1 MGRTSL
7 QSKENKEAKKM
18 NSFKTIEW
26 KNNRVLMIDQRKL
39 PGEEAYVECAKF
51 EEVAE
56 CIRDLV
62 IRGAPA
68 IGIAAAMGMALG
80 ATSISNDSSYE
91 EFAERMK
98 TISKHLALT
107 RPTAVNLFWAI
118 ARMNRLISECKGQ
131 KVEKIKGLLITEAI
145 NIQEEDLRT
154 CVQIGENGS
163 ELIKDNSVVL
173 THCNAGG
180 LATAGYGTA
189 LGVIRSAFRQGKNI
203 SVISSETRP
212 VLQGAR
218 LTTWELERDGIPVRL
233 ITDSMAGHLMSKGV
247 VDSVVVGAD
256 RVASNGDTA
265 NKIGTYSL
273 SILAKHHGIP
283 FYVAAP
289 TSTIDNECSSGE
301 DIIIEQRNPEE
312 VTHIDGK
319 RISAEVN
326 AINPAFDIT
335 PADNIECLITEV
347 GLFKRPYTKSLG
359 RLKRENQ

>member
-1 MGRTSL
+1 MGRNSPEV
-7 QSKENKEAKKM
+7 KENEEACRM

-26 KNNRVLMIDQRKL
+26 KNNKVLMIDQRKL
-39 PGEEAYVECAKF
+39 PGEEVYVECTSF

-56 CIRDLV
+56 CIRKLV

-80 ATSISNDSSYE
+80 AAGIGNDCSYE
-91 EFAERMK
+91 NFKERMK
-98 TISKHLALT
+98 AISEHLALT

-118 ARMNRLISECKGQ
+118 GRMNRLISKCGGKE
-131 KVEKIKGLLITEAI
+131 VEEIKNLLVTEAI
-145 NIQEEDLRT
+145 NIQKEDLRT
-154 CVQIGENGS
+154 CMQIGKNGS
-163 ELIKDNSVVL
+163 RLIRENSVIL

-189 LGVIRSAFRQGKNI
+189 LGVIRSAFSQGKNI

-233 ITDSMAGHLMSKGV
+233 ITDSMAGHLMSKGI

-273 SILAKHHGIP
+273 SVLAKHHGIP

-289 TSTIDNECSSGE
+289 ISTIDTECLSGE
-301 DIIIEQRNPEE
+301 DIIIEQRGPEE

-319 RISAEVN
+319 RISAEVT

-335 PADNIECLITEV
+335 PAENIECLITEV
-347 GLFKRPYTKSLG
+347 GLLKRPYTKSLG
-359 RLKRENQ
+359 KLKKKDQ

>member
-1 MGRTSL
+1 
-7 QSKENKEAKKM
+7 M

-26 KNNRVLMIDQRKL
+26 QNNKVLMIDQRKL
-39 PGEEAYVECAKF
+39 PGKEVYIECTTF
-51 EEVAE
+51 EEIAE

-68 IGIAAAMGMALG
+68 IGIASAMGMALG
-80 ATSISNDSSYE
+80 AMSISDDCSYE
-91 EFAERMK
+91 DFTKRMK
-98 TISKHLALT
+98 TISEHLALT

-118 ARMNRLISECKGQ
+118 DRMNRLISECRDREVK
-131 KVEKIKGLLITEAI
+131 EIKNLLKTEAI
-145 NIQEEDLRT
+145 NIQKEDLIT
-154 CVQIGENGS
+154 CIRIGENGA

-180 LATAGYGTA
+180 LATAGHGTA
-189 LGVIRSAFRQGKNI
+189 LGVIRSAFLQGKNI

-233 ITDSMAGHLMSKGV
+233 ITDSMAGHLMSRGM
-247 VDSVVVGAD
+247 VDSVLVGAD
-256 RVASNGDTA
+256 RVASNGDIA

-273 SILAKHHGIP
+273 SILAKHHNIP

-289 TSTIDNECSSGE
+289 TSTIDGKCLSGE
-301 DIIIEQRNPEE
+301 KIIIEQRNPEE
-312 VTHIDGK
+312 VTHMDGK
-319 RISAEVN
+319 QISAQVN

-347 GLFKRPYTKSLG
+347 GLFKKPYEKSLSG
-359 RLKRENQ
+359 IIKKNQ

>member
-1 MGRTSL
+1 MH
-7 QSKENKEAKKM
+7 QEAGY
-18 NSFKTIEW
+18 
-26 KNNRVLMIDQRKL
+26 Q
-39 PGEEAYVECAKF
+39 
-51 EEVAE
+51 
-56 CIRDLV
+56 
-62 IRGAPA
+62 GAPA

-80 ATSISNDSSYE
+80 ALGISNDCSYE
-91 EFAERMK
+91 KFAERMK
-98 TISKHLALT
+98 IISKHLALT

-118 ARMNRLISECKGQ
+118 SRMNRLISGYKGQ
-131 KVEKIKGLLITEAI
+131 KVEEIKKLLIDEAI
-145 NIQEEDLRT
+145 NIEEEDLRT
-154 CVQIGENGS
+154 CLKIGENGS
-163 ELIKDNSVVL
+163 GLIRDNSVVL

-247 VDSVVVGAD
+247 VDSVIVGAD
-256 RVASNGDTA
+256 RIASNGDTA

-273 SILAKHHGIP
+273 SILAKHHDIP

-289 TSTIDNECSSGE
+289 TSTIDNECLSGD
-301 DIIIEQRNPEE
+301 DIIIEQRDPEE
-312 VTHIDGK
+312 VTHIDGN
-319 RISAEVN
+319 RISAKVN
-326 AINPAFDIT
+326 VINPAFDIT

-347 GLFKRPYTKSLG
+347 GLFKKPYTKSLG
-359 RLKRENQ
+359 RLKKKDQ

>member
-1 MGRTSL
+1 
-7 QSKENKEAKKM
+7 M
-18 NSFKTIEW
+18 NSFRTIEW

-39 PGEEAYVECAKF
+39 PGEEVYVKCATF

-56 CIRDLV
+56 CIRKLV

-80 ATSISNDSSYE
+80 ARSIGNDSPYE
-91 EFAERMK
+91 KFAERMRI
-98 TISKHLALT
+98 ISEHLAAT

-118 ARMNRLISECKGQ
+118 GRMNRLISESRGR
-131 KVEKIKGLLITEAI
+131 KVEDIKNLLMTEAI
-145 NIQEEDLRT
+145 DIQKEDLKT
-154 CVQIGENGS
+154 CIQIGDNGAK
-163 ELIKDNSVVL
+163 LIRDNSVVL

-189 LGVIRSAFRQGKNI
+189 LGVIRSAVRQGKNI
-203 SVISSETRP
+203 NVISSETRP

-233 ITDSMAGHLMSKGV
+233 ITDSMAGHLMSKGI

-273 SILAKHHGIP
+273 SILAKHHDIP

-289 TSTIDNECSSGE
+289 TSTIDNECLSGE
-301 DIIIEQRNPEE
+301 DIVIEQRDPEE

-319 RISAEVN
+319 LISAGAN
-326 AINPAFDIT
+326 AINPAFDVT
-335 PADNIECLITEV
+335 PAGNIECLITEV
-347 GLFKRPYTKSLG
+347 GLFKKPYAKSLD
-359 RLKRENQ
+359 RLRKKDQ

>member
-1 MGRTSL
+1 
-7 QSKENKEAKKM
+7 M

-39 PGEEAYVECAKF
+39 PREEVYIECATF
-51 EEVAE
+51 EEIAE
-56 CIRDLV
+56 CIRKLV

-80 ATSISNDSSYE
+80 ALGISNDCSYE
-91 EFAERMK
+91 KFAERMK
-98 TISKHLALT
+98 IISKHLALT

-118 ARMNRLISECKGQ
+118 SRMNRLISGYKGQ
-131 KVEKIKGLLITEAI
+131 KVEEIKKLLIDEAI
-145 NIQEEDLRT
+145 NIEEEDLRT
-154 CVQIGENGS
+154 CLKIGENGS
-163 ELIKDNSVVL
+163 GLIRDNSVVL

-247 VDSVVVGAD
+247 VDSVIVGAD
-256 RVASNGDTA
+256 RIASNGDTA

-273 SILAKHHGIP
+273 SILAKHHDIP

-289 TSTIDNECSSGE
+289 TSTIDNECLSGD
-301 DIIIEQRNPEE
+301 DIIIEQRDPEE
-312 VTHIDGK
+312 VTHIDGN
-319 RISAEVN
+319 RISAKVN

-347 GLFKRPYTKSLG
+347 GLFKKPYTKSLG
-359 RLKRENQ
+359 RLKKKDQ

>member
-7 QSKENKEAKKM
+7 QSKENEEAKEM

-26 KNNRVLMIDQRKL
+26 RNNRVLMIDQRKL

-80 ATSISNDSSYE
+80 ATSVSNDSSYE

-98 TISKHLALT
+98 TISEHLALT

-118 ARMNRLISECKGQ
+118 GRMNRLISECKGQ
-131 KVEKIKGLLITEAI
+131 KVEKIKELLITEAI

-154 CVQIGENGS
+154 CMQIGENGS

-233 ITDSMAGHLMSKGV
+233 ITDSMAGHLKSKGA

-347 GLFKRPYTKSLG
+347 GLFKKPYTKSLG
-359 RLKRENQ
+359 RLKREN

>member
-1 MGRTSL
+1 MGRTAL
-7 QSKENKEAKKM
+7 QVKDNEEADRM

-26 KNNRVLMIDQRKL
+26 KDNMVLMIDQRKL
-39 PGEEAYVECAKF
+39 PGKEVYVECATS

-56 CIRDLV
+56 CIRKLV

-80 ATSISNDSSYE
+80 AMGIRNDCSYE
-91 EFAERMK
+91 KFVGRMK
-98 TISKHLALT
+98 TISEHLAIT

-118 ARMNRLISECKGQ
+118 DRMNRLISKCKGQ
-131 KVEKIKGLLITEAI
+131 EVEKIKRLLITEAI
-145 NIQEEDLRT
+145 NIQKEDFRT
-154 CVQIGENGS
+154 CMQIGENGS
-163 ELIKDNSVVL
+163 ELIRENSVVL

-233 ITDSMAGHLMSKGV
+233 ITDNMAGHLMSKGII
-247 VDSVVVGAD
+247 DSVVVGAD

-273 SILAKHHGIP
+273 SILAKHHNIP

-289 TSTIDNECSSGE
+289 TSTIDNECLSGE
-301 DIIIEQRNPEE
+301 DIIIEQRDPEE

-326 AINPAFDIT
+326 ALNPAFDIT

-347 GLFKRPYTKSLG
+347 GLFKKPYAKSLG
-359 RLKRENQ
+359 RLKEKNQ

>member
-1 MGRTSL
+1 
-7 QSKENKEAKKM
+7 M

-39 PGEEAYVECAKF
+39 PREEVYIECATF
-51 EEVAE
+51 EEIAE
-56 CIRDLV
+56 CIRKLV

-80 ATSISNDSSYE
+80 ALGISNDCSYE
-91 EFAERMK
+91 KFAERMK
-98 TISKHLALT
+98 IISKHLALT

-118 ARMNRLISECKGQ
+118 SRMNRLISGYKGQ
-131 KVEKIKGLLITEAI
+131 KVEEIKKLLIDEAI
-145 NIQEEDLRT
+145 NIEEEDLRT
-154 CVQIGENGS
+154 CLKIGENGS
-163 ELIKDNSVVL
+163 GLIRDNSVVL

-212 VLQGAR
+212 VFQGAR

-247 VDSVVVGAD
+247 VDSVIVGAD
-256 RVASNGDTA
+256 RIASNGDTA

-273 SILAKHHGIP
+273 SILAKHHDIP

-289 TSTIDNECSSGE
+289 TSTIDNECLSGD
-301 DIIIEQRNPEE
+301 DIIIEQRDPEE
-312 VTHIDGK
+312 VTHIDGN
-319 RISAEVN
+319 RISAKVN

-347 GLFKRPYTKSLG
+347 GLFKKPYTKSLG
-359 RLKRENQ
+359 RLKKKDQ

>member
-1 MGRTSL
+1 MGGTAAEV
-7 QSKENKEAKKM
+7 KEYEEAGAM
-18 NSFKTIEW
+18 NSFRTIEW
-26 KNNRVLMIDQRKL
+26 KNNRVSMIDQRKL
-39 PGEEAYVECAKF
+39 PGEEVYVECETF
-51 EEVAE
+51 EEVAD
-56 CIRDLV
+56 CIRKLV

-80 ATSISNDSSYE
+80 AGSIGDDSPYE
-91 EFAERMK
+91 KFEERMRA
-98 TISKHLALT
+98 ISKHLSMT

-118 ARMNRLISECKGQ
+118 GKMNRLISECRGR
-131 KVEKIKGLLITEAI
+131 KVEEIKNLLVTEAI
-145 NIQEEDLRT
+145 NIQKEDLRT
-154 CVQIGENGS
+154 CVRIGDNGA
-163 ELIKDNSVVL
+163 ELIRDNSVVL

-189 LGVIRSAFRQGKNI
+189 LGVIRSAVRQGKNI

-233 ITDSMAGHLMSKGV
+233 ITDSMAGHLMSRGV

-273 SILAKHHGIP
+273 SILAKHHDIP

-289 TSTIDNECSSGE
+289 SSTVDSECSSGD
-301 DIIIEQRNPEE
+301 DIVIEQRDPEE
-312 VTHIDGK
+312 VTHIGGK
-319 RISAEVN
+319 RISAGVN
-326 AINPAFDIT
+326 AINPAFDVT

-347 GLFKRPYTKSLG
+347 GLFRKPYARSLI
-359 RLKRENQ
+359 RLKEKDQ

>member
-1 MGRTSL
+1 
-7 QSKENKEAKKM
+7 M

-26 KNNRVLMIDQRKL
+26 RNNRVLMIDQRKL

-80 ATSISNDSSYE
+80 ATSVSNDSSYE

-98 TISKHLALT
+98 TISEHLALT

-118 ARMNRLISECKGQ
+118 GRMNRLISECKGQ
-131 KVEKIKGLLITEAI
+131 KVEKIKELLITEAI

-154 CVQIGENGS
+154 CMQIGENGS

-233 ITDSMAGHLMSKGV
+233 ITDSMAGHLMSKGA
-247 VDSVVVGAD
+247 VDSVVGGAD

-347 GLFKRPYTKSLG
+347 GLFKKPYTKSLG
-359 RLKRENQ
+359 RLKREN

>member
-1 MGRTSL
+1 MGRAAVEV
-7 QSKENKEAKKM
+7 KENEETDAM
-18 NSFKTIEW
+18 SSFKTIEW

-39 PGEEAYVECAKF
+39 PGEEIYVECTTF
-51 EEVAE
+51 EEVAD
-56 CIRDLV
+56 CIRSLV

-80 ATSISNDSSYE
+80 ASSISNDSPYE
-91 EFAERMK
+91 KFAERMR
-98 TISKHLALT
+98 TISEHLAMT

-118 ARMNRLISECKGQ
+118 EKMNRLISESRGR
-131 KVEKIKGLLITEAI
+131 KVEDIKNLLITEAI
-145 NIQEEDLRT
+145 NIQEEDLKT
-154 CVQIGENGS
+154 CMQIGDNGA
-163 ELIKDNSVVL
+163 ELIRDNSVVL

-233 ITDSMAGHLMSKGV
+233 ITDSMAGHLMSKGI

-273 SILAKHHGIP
+273 SVLAKHHGIP

-289 TSTIDNECSSGE
+289 TSTIDNKCLSGE
-301 DIIIEQRNPEE
+301 DIVIEQRDPEE
-312 VTHIDGK
+312 VTHIGGK

-326 AINPAFDIT
+326 AINPAFDVT

-347 GLFKRPYTKSLG
+347 GLFKKPYAKSLG
-359 RLKRENQ
+359 RLKKKDQ

>member
-1 MGRTSL
+1 MGRTAPEV
-7 QSKENKEAKKM
+7 KENEEASRM
-18 NSFKTIEW
+18 NSFQTIEW

-39 PGEEAYVECAKF
+39 PGEEIYVECASF

-56 CIRDLV
+56 CIRELV

-80 ATSISNDSSYE
+80 AAGIENDCPYE
-91 EFAERMK
+91 DFEERMK
-98 TISKHLALT
+98 AISEHLALT

-118 ARMNRLISECKGQ
+118 GRMNGLISKCRGK
-131 KVEKIKGLLITEAI
+131 KVEEIKNLLITEAI
-145 NIQEEDLRT
+145 NIQKEDLRT
-154 CVQIGENGS
+154 CMQIGENGS
-163 ELIKDNSVVL
+163 KLIRENSVIL

-189 LGVIRSAFRQGKNI
+189 LGVIRSAFSQGKNI

-233 ITDSMAGHLMSKGV
+233 ITDSMAGHLMSKGIV
-247 VDSVVVGAD
+247 NSVVVGAD

-273 SILAKHHGIP
+273 SVLAKHHGIP

-289 TSTIDNECSSGE
+289 TSTIDTECLSGK
-301 DIIIEQRNPEE
+301 DIIIEQREPEE

-319 RISAEVN
+319 RISAEVA

-335 PADNIECLITEV
+335 PAENIECLITEV
-347 GLFKRPYTKSLG
+347 GLFKKPYTKSLG
-359 RLKRENQ
+359 RLKKKDQ

>member
-1 MGRTSL
+1 
-7 QSKENKEAKKM
+7 M

-39 PGEEAYVECAKF
+39 PSEEVYIECATF

-56 CIRDLV
+56 CIRKLV

-80 ATSISNDSSYE
+80 ALGISNDCSYE

-98 TISKHLALT
+98 TISKHLAMT

-118 ARMNRLISECKGQ
+118 SRMNRLISEYKGQ
-131 KVEKIKGLLITEAI
+131 KVEEIKKLLIDEAI
-145 NIQEEDLRT
+145 NIEEEDLRT
-154 CVQIGENGS
+154 CMEIGENGS
-163 ELIKDNSVVL
+163 ELIRDNSVIL
-173 THCNAGG
+173 TYCNAGG

-233 ITDSMAGHLMSKGV
+233 ITDNMAGHLMSKGV

-256 RVASNGDTA
+256 RIASNGDTA

-273 SILAKHHGIP
+273 SILAKHHNIP

-289 TSTIDNECSSGE
+289 TSTIDNECLSGD
-301 DIIIEQRNPEE
+301 DIIIEQRDPEE
-312 VTHIDGK
+312 VTHIDGN

-347 GLFKRPYTKSLG
+347 GLFKKPYTKSLG
-359 RLKRENQ
+359 RLKKKDQ

>member
-1 MGRTSL
+1 
-7 QSKENKEAKKM
+7 M
-18 NSFKTIEW
+18 NSQSFKTIEW
-26 KNNRVLMIDQRKL
+26 KNDKVLMIDQRKL
-39 PGEEAYVECAKF
+39 PGEEVYVECATF
-51 EEVAE
+51 EEVGE
-56 CIRDLV
+56 CIRKLV

-80 ATSISNDSSYE
+80 AADIGNDCSYE
-91 EFAERMK
+91 DFEERMK
-98 TISKHLALT
+98 AVSEHLALT

-118 ARMNRLISECKGQ
+118 GRMNGLISECRGRE
-131 KVEKIKGLLITEAI
+131 VEEIKNLLVTEAI
-145 NIQEEDLRT
+145 NIQKEDLRT
-154 CVQIGENGS
+154 CMRIGENGS
-163 ELIKDNSVVL
+163 RLIKENSVVL

-189 LGVIRSAFRQGKNI
+189 LGVIRSAFSQGKNI

-233 ITDSMAGHLMSKGV
+233 ITDSMAGHLMSKGI

-273 SILAKHHGIP
+273 SVLAKHHGIP

-289 TSTIDNECSSGE
+289 TSTIDAECSSGE
-301 DIIIEQRNPEE
+301 GIIIEQREPEE
-312 VTHIDGK
+312 VTHMDGK
-319 RISAEVN
+319 RISAEVA

-335 PADNIECLITEV
+335 PAENIECLITEV
-347 GLFKRPYTKSLG
+347 GLFKKPYTKSLG
-359 RLKRENQ
+359 RLKKKDQ